1 MLETQALFVETLM
14 IARVL
19 LAALMLT
26 AAGAATAQQGNT
38 LFKNQTPRSPGLAIT
53 TGQHCGEAFEG
64 QCREVF
70 LVQGDFTNES
80 GAALTKAIINLQS
93 TNQDVPLNI
102 YLDSP
107 GGVLTGALGFGA
119 VVRAAG
125 LNTIV
130 GKDMEC
136 FSACA
141 YAFLGGVSRRVES
154 GGQYGVH
161 RFFAREDV
169 KGGIEMSQQ
178 TMALLGVFVQNMG
191 ADAELI
197 RLSASA
203 GQRSML
209 VLTPEQLRTLRVD
222 NTFPAP
228 TPWSIQ
234 TSNDTLEMTVTQ
246 NSAFN
251 DRRVNLLLA
260 PEGSTVKLEV
270 AFKEPKAYSVL
281 KTTDEVSVAPRVSVC
296 RIDLR
301 SQQVRK
307 CVEGKV
313 LSPWKKG
320 SEERSFVSSYA
331 LGLSDLSQLVNGAA
345 GERIVVSVT
354 PQGRKAPM
362 VIVATV
368 SQGFST
374 ALKAITAR

>member
-1 MLETQALFVETLM
+1 M

-26 AAGAATAQQGNT
+26 ATGAATAQQGNT
-38 LFKNQTPRSPGLAIT
+38 LFKNQTPRAPGLTIA

-64 QCREVF
+64 ECREVF
-70 LVQGDFTNES
+70 LVKGDFTSES
-80 GAALTKAIINLQS
+80 GAALTKAILNLQG
-93 TNQDVPLNI
+93 TEKNVPLNI

-125 LNTIV
+125 LNTVV

-141 YAFLGGVSRRVES
+141 YAFLGGVSRRVEG

-169 KGGIEMSQQ
+169 KGGVEMSQQ

-197 RLSASA
+197 RLSAGA
-203 GQRSML
+203 GQRSMV

-234 TSNDTLEMTVTQ
+234 TSNETLEMTVTQ
-246 NSAFN
+246 HSAFN

-260 PEGSTVKLEV
+260 PEGSTAKLV
-270 AFKEPKAYSVL
+270 VSFQEPKAYSVL
-281 KTTDEVSVAPRVSVC
+281 KTTDEVGASPRLSVC

-301 SQQVRK
+301 SQQIRK
-307 CVEGKV
+307 CINGKT

-320 SEERSFVSSYA
+320 SSERTFVSSYA
-331 LGLSDLSQLVNGAA
+331 LGQSDLSQLVNGAA
-345 GERIVVSVT
+345 GERIVVAVT
-354 PQGRKAPM
+354 PEGRKAPM
-362 VIVATV
+362 VIVATA